1 MIKKLIFIKNENVW
15 RKRSFIDGVIDWRM
29 SGKSIL
35 RLINA
40 LSNPYPGAC
49 FNFKNKYIK
58 VQEAEIIKKKP
69 INIEPGK
76 ILYVA
81 KKHFKITCDDCII
94 KIIKSNTKI
103 DLKTNTYL

>member
-1 MIKKLIFIKNENVW
+1 MPPIKFN
-15 RKRSFIDGVIDWRM
+15 
-29 SGKSIL
+29 IL
-35 RLINA
+35 LFDNLNDAKIA
-40 LSNPYPGAC
+40 A
-49 FNFKNKYIK
+49 
-58 VQEAEIIKKKP
+58 KKKP